1 MRYSGLGVHS
11 LGPVGDFLE
20 NETEV
25 VYQNR
30 SDDRGDYAIGHDSTY
45 RAQKNLVELMIG
57 PHNSIDN

>member
-20 NETEV
+20 NENEV

-30 SDDRGDYAIGHDSTY
+30 SDDRGDYAIRHDSTY
-45 RAQKNLVELMIG
+45 RAEKN
-57 PHNSIDN
+57 PSWTYDRTP